1 MVISVPILYHFKNC
15 EQSLYFDLLSFFI
28 LFFLSF
34 QFFQYQ
40 RNTPDFKYY
49 VKLFTLPITIAVVEE
64 AHFFKKNLGIVPSFC

>member
-1 MVISVPILYHFKNC
+1 MGGKKHGDICAYSLPR

-28 LFFLSF
+28 LFFQSY

-49 VKLFTLPITIAVVEE
+49 VKLFMLPITIAVAKE
-64 AHFFKKNLGIVPSFC
+64 ANFVKQK